1 VYNKNVK
8 LFERKGV
15 SFMRKIS
22 INMLS
27 KADSVKGQGV
37 GSAYLEQVKLVTEG
51 ASDIF
56 DIRINDWRDADII
69 HHHTVDPVNYLR
81 MKTNRGINVSY
92 VHFLPETLDGS
103 INLPK
108 PAFEVFKKYVV
119 DFYKSADYLV
129 VVNPIFISAL
139 EAHGIKRESVKY
151 IPNYVSK
158 EEFNK
163 KTEKEVNILREELN
177 IEPSDF
183 VVIGVGQVQTRKGV
197 LDFVDV
203 ASKMPDVTFLWCGG
217 FSFGAITD
225 GYKELKKIFDNPPK
239 NVRFLGIIPR
249 EKMNDMYNIADV
261 LFMPSYNELF
271 PMSILEASNVE
282 IPILLRD
289 LDLYKDILFDNY
301 LIGDNNDDFIA
312 KLKSLKKDKKVY
324 DKYFLKSRN
333 ISIFYSK
340 ENVLK
345 IWRDFYTE
353 IYKNKKVNHLVFL
366 NKSHSS
372 LKKIIDGDKTM
383 IVRGGST
390 NKNVFSKVKAGDNLY
405 FIEKGTAGY
414 IEYKAVVKEVTTTEK
429 LDEEAAL
436 NLILDKQ
443 NELLL
448 TASQIKKWA
457 TTSYL
462 TFISFDRVENKEPF
476 KIEECSYV
484 TIDDWI
490 SINRKLDL
498 K

>member
-1 VYNKNVK
+1 
-8 LFERKGV
+8 
-15 SFMRKIS
+15 
-22 INMLS
+22 MLS

-56 DIRINDWRDADII
+56 DIRVNDWRDADII
-69 HHHTVDPVNYLR
+69 HNHTIEPANYLR
-81 MKTNRGINVSY
+81 TKTSRGISVSY

-108 PAFEVFKKYVV
+108 PAFEIFKKYVI

-139 EAHGIKRESVKY
+139 EEYGIDREKIKY

-163 KTEKEVNILREELN
+163 KSKKEVDLLRNELN
-177 IEPSDF
+177 IKSNDF

-197 LDFVDV
+197 LDFVEV

-217 FSFGAITD
+217 FSFGSITD

-301 LIGDNNDDFIA
+301 LIGNNNQEFIE
-312 KLKSLKKDKKVY
+312 KLKSLKNDKKVY
-324 DKYFLKSRN
+324 KEYSSKSRN
-333 ISIFYSK
+333 ISVFYSK

-353 IYKNKKVNHLVFL
+353 IYKNKTVNHLVFL
-366 NKSHSS
+366 NKNHSTLS
-372 LKKIIDGDKTM
+372 KIIEENKTM
-383 IVRGGST
+383 LVRGSTT
-390 NKNVFSKVKAGDNLY
+390 NKSVFSKVKKGDKLY
-405 FIEKGTAGY
+405 FVEKGSSGY
-414 IEYKAVVKEVTTTEK
+414 IEYKAVVDEVTNTEK
-429 LDEEAAL
+429 IDEETAL
-436 NLILDKQ
+436 NLLLDKQ
-443 NELLL
+443 KKLLL
-448 TASQIKKWA
+448 TASQIKRWA
-457 TTSYL
+457 SKPYL
-462 TFISFDRVENKEPF
+462 IFISFEQVEQVEPF
-476 KIEECSYV
+476 KIDECNYV
-484 TIDDWI
+484 NVDDWI
-490 SINRKLDL
+490 TIKKKLEL
-498 K
+498 